1 MNVLA
6 VPDLKSTQMTQ
17 ACVTISM
24 SVVKVTLV
32 LKHVLILRDLTNVL
46 VCLDIC
52 LWIKIQRDVKPI
64 QLRNF

>member
-6 VPDLKSTQMTQ
+6 VLDLKSTQMTQ
-17 ACVTISM
+17 ACVTILM
-24 SVVKVTLV
+24 SVVKVTPV
-32 LKHVLILRDLTNVL
+32 LKHVLILRDLTNVH

-52 LWIKIQRDVKPI
+52 LWIKIQQDVKPI

>member
-6 VPDLKSTQMTQ
+6 VPDLKSIQMIQ
-17 ACVTISM
+17 ACAMTLM

-52 LWIKIQRDVKPI
+52 LWIKIQQDVRPI
-64 QLRNF
+64 HLRNF

>member
-6 VPDLKSTQMTQ
+6 VPDLKSTRMTQ

-52 LWIKIQRDVKPI
+52 LWIKIQQDVKPI